1 MRIGFKLLRRDQAAD
16 RSVASMSRR
25 EGMGM
30 GSDGSIPNG
39 RFIRCPVPLAHAVL
53 YSAAG
58 ERQVL
63 RCIQRYKTQP
73 AAVRLAFSGLQ
84 PC

>member
-16 RSVASMSRR
+16 RSVASMSRC

-30 GSDGSIPNG
+30 GSDEFIPNG

-58 ERQVL
+58 VI